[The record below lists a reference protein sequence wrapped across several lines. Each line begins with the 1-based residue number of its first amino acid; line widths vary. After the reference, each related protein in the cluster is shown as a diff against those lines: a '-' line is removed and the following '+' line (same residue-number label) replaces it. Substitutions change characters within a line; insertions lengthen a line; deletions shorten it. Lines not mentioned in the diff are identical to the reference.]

1 MKSDLKR
8 KIVVTGAAG
17 FLGGRT
23 AKFFAS
29 HFTNDQII
37 ATSRRKVR
45 ENELNT
51 SLCKFIAGDLCNVD
65 FCESIT
71 QDAEI
76 VIHCAALSA
85 PFGYYESFYQSNFI
99 ATKNILESSI
109 KNGVKR
115 FVYISTPSIYFNYL
129 DRFNV
134 SEKEPLPK
142 KMVNHYAQTKLLAEK
157 LVLQYNNNGIE
168 TIALRPRA
176 IIGAEDT
183 VIFPRVLE
191 AYYKRKLKI
200 IGDGKNIC
208 DFTCVRNVI
217 ESIIC
222 AINAPKN
229 AYGEA
234 YNITDGKSYKFW
246 DVLNYALT
254 TLGEVP
260 PTKRVPKFIALV
272 AAGLLEFKAKI
283 LDEKKEPLLTKY
295 GVGILANDFT
305 LDITKAKILL
315 NYKPVMETFEGIN
328 EYILWHKSQH

>member
-1 MKSDLKR
+1 METDLKR

-37 ATSRRKVR
+37 ATSRRKSR

-51 SLCKFIAGDLCNVD
+51 SLCKFKAGDLCNID

-71 QDAEI
+71 QDVDI

-85 PFGYYESFYQSNFI
+85 PYGSYDLFYKSNFL
-99 ATKNILESSI
+99 ATKNLLESSI

-115 FVYISTPSIYFNYL
+115 FVFISTPSIYFNYF

-134 SEKEPLPK
+134 SEKDPLPN
-142 KMVNHYAQTKLLAEK
+142 KMVNHYAQTKLLAEN
-157 LVLQYNNNGIE
+157 LVLQSNNNKIE

-183 VIFPRVLE
+183 VIFPRILD
-191 AYYKRKLKI
+191 AYYKGKLKI
-200 IGDGKNIC
+200 IGDGENIC

-234 YNITDGKSYKFW
+234 YNITDGKSFKFW
-246 DVLNYALT
+246 DVLNYALNA
-254 TLGEVP
+254 LEQEP
-260 PTKRVPKFIALV
+260 PKKRVPKFIALY
-272 AAGLLEFKAKI
+272 AAGLFELKAK
-283 LDEKKEPLLTKY
+283 LLNEKKEPILTKY
-295 GVGILANDFT
+295 GVGILTNNFT
-305 LDITKAKILL
+305 LDISKAKELL
-315 NYKPVMETFEGIN
+315 SYKPVMGTFEGIN
-328 EYILWHKSQH
+328 EYILWHLNQH